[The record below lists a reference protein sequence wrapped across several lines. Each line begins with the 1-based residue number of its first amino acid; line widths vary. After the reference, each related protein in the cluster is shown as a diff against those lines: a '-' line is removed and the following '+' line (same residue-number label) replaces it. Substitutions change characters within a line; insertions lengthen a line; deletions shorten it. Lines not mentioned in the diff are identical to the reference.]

1 MNYFGLFFTFM
12 LPGVV
17 LGLLGAFSLR
27 EAAESKRR
35 KAQAA
40 RRHAQRKAVAQA
52 QRRKQALYVSTMQGS
67 ALNRGGMERS
77 RAA

>member
-12 LPGVV
+12 VPGIV
-17 LGLLGAFSLR
+17 LGILGAASLR
-27 EAAESKRR
+27 EAALAKRR

-40 RRHAQRKAVAQA
+40 RQRAQHLAQRKA
-52 QRRKQALYVSTMQGS
+52 QRRKQVLYVSTIDH
-67 ALNRGGMERS
+67 S